1 MANYYCKIRTN
12 YFSVTDEEKFKKVIA
27 SCRAS
32 DAIEIFDEKQKD
44 GSIKY
49 GFFCDG
55 SIHGLPDTE
64 DEALESED
72 KYDSDEDYDYNYDA
86 FCEALQEILPDN
98 DAILITEVGNEKM
111 RYLVGDCTIITRNY
125 IKVITLRDE
134 AMNLARKM
142 LGNPEYITKMEY

>member
-32 DAIEIFDEKQKD
+32 DTIEIFDEKQKD
-44 GSIKY
+44 GSVKY

-64 DEALESED
+64 SDALE
-72 KYDSDEDYDYNYDA
+72 DEDEYDEDEDCDYNYDA
-86 FCEALQEILPDN
+86 FCEALQGILPNN
-98 DAILITEVGNEKM
+98 DAIFITEIGNEKM
-111 RYLVGDCTIITRNY
+111 RYLVGDCTIITRSD

-134 AMNLARKM
+134 AMKLGREM
-142 LGNPEYITKMEY
+142 LDISDYTTKMEY